1 MRRFGS
7 WLVRTFALATLAAS
21 ATVTSGGEALAQA
34 QTAPP
39 EFSYRRTEVETGRAM
54 PEACIVFTAPLLQGD
69 ANRYR
74 DFVRMPEG
82 RQPALR
88 VDGSRLCLSG
98 LNFGRQYEIQLR
110 AGLPAGDGRRLPE
123 NETVNVELR
132 DRDPLIAFGEGFIL
146 ARESADGVP
155 INTINVERVQV
166 TIYRVPDRGLA
177 QFSRGRTGRGEVSA
191 WEVSSIAS
199 QSAAQVWQGVMDVS
213 SNTRNETVTTL
224 FPIQR
229 ALRERRPGLYLIAA
243 VDAAQVRDRDSR
255 RISDDDD
262 RYVLFESGRMAAQWV
277 IETDI
282 GLSTFRG
289 SDGLSVFARSLN
301 SARPIE
307 GIEVALIARSNEELA
322 RVRTDRDGRVH
333 FAAGLMR
340 GAGGAAPQLVQA
352 FGAAGDFSYQELNRP
367 AFDLSDRGVDGRS
380 AAGPVDAFLYT
391 ERGIYRPRETVH
403 VSVLLR
409 DRIANAIAG
418 TPLTLWLNRPDGVE
432 FRRVTLNQAQ
442 ASAGVYHWPVQLSD
456 TAPRGRWEAVASV
469 DGATPVGRV
478 EFQVQDFVPQ
488 KLRVQASSTL
498 RSLRPD
504 GNVNVTIQADFLYGA
519 PGADLGT
526 EGEARIGVDPNPY
539 PQHEGYRFGL
549 VTDRF
554 EEQTI
559 QLTGGNTNAQG
570 RGEVTGRLEGVQANS
585 LPLRAQITVAVL
597 EPGGRPVR
605 EQLSLPVRAQNML
618 LGIRESFAG
627 GRMEEDSEARFDV
640 IAIDGEG
647 SRVARRN
654 VTWTL
659 VREVTN
665 YTWFQ
670 TDGRWRFQAVTRD
683 RPVADGTLNVGAAD
697 PARIARN
704 LGWGVYRLTVRDQ
717 EANAASSI
725 RFYSGWG
732 GASEDDRPDRAEV
745 AADKPSYRS
754 GETARL
760 RVRAP
765 SAGQALVV
773 IANDRVLAHRLVD
786 LPQDGATIEMP
797 VGEDWGAGAYAIVST
812 FRPAGDRQ
820 RRAPVRTIGVAWLGI
835 DASGRTLNV
844 AIDAPQQVLPRQRMD
859 VTVRVTNATPGARPT
874 LTLAAVDEGI
884 LLLTR
889 YQSPRPQ
896 DWYFGK
902 RRLGVD
908 IRDDYG
914 RLIDPTG
921 VAGAIRE
928 GGDSLGGRGL
938 DVVPIRIVSLFSGVV
953 QVEADGTA
961 RIPIDVPDFNGQ
973 IRLMVVA
980 SDQGRIG
987 SAEGRTIVRDPVVAE
1002 AVFPRFLAPGDR
1014 STITT
1019 SLHNVDGQAGAY
1031 RLRLSA
1037 EGAVRITGGA
1047 VDREIRLNTNE
1058 RQQALFGF
1066 EGAEV
1071 GIGTVTLA
1079 VSGPGN
1085 FAVERQWQIQVRP
1098 GAAPISEESVAVL
1111 RPGDTLRLEQGLLD
1125 NFVPGTGQVA
1135 VTLSGV
1141 RGFDV
1146 PALLRA
1152 LDRYPFGCLEQ
1163 TTSRAFPLLVYD
1175 DLLLLGRGAQDR
1187 NIRQRV
1193 QGAIERVLDMQ
1204 ADDGGFGIWY
1214 AGGEGDSW
1222 LSVFAIDFLTQAK
1235 QRGYD
1240 VPERALRRS
1249 TLFLQRLIDETNENS
1264 AEGQAYAAWVL
1275 ARAGAARPGDV
1286 RALYDSRAQR
1296 LNDALSFAQLGG
1308 ALLQVGDQARARE
1321 AFARATE
1328 KIGQRAR
1335 KGTVGW
1341 YYGSTLRDLSGFIA
1355 VAAQAGETQLL
1366 TQLVTRL
1373 EAFDTTTRYSTTQEQ
1388 AWMLLAAYAMSNSS
1402 GRINISVDGAAS
1414 GEQRDPVHLA
1424 IGEAELARGSTIRND
1439 SGRDI
1444 FRSVAVQ
1451 GIPRTPVP
1459 AIGRGMSVRREFRSL
1474 AGELVNL
1481 ERVRQNDRIVV
1492 VIDGRLDGI
1501 EGGEIAVLDL
1511 LPAGFEI
1518 EAALTPGEGGRGP
1531 YPWIGR
1537 LRPTRV
1543 QESRD
1548 DRYVAAVQFNE
1559 RLANRVYN
1567 EDDPNLQEELRRRF
1581 RVAYVV
1587 RAITP
1592 GTYVVPGTSVED
1604 MYRTSIRARTAAGSV
1619 TIQPR

>member
-7 WLVRTFALATLAAS
+7 WLVRAFGSMALGAALIAAS
-21 ATVTSGGEALAQA
+21 AGESFAQA
-34 QTAPP
+34 QQAAP
-39 EFSYRRTEVETGRAM
+39 EFSYRRTEVETGRAL

-74 DFVRMPEG
+74 DFVRMSEG

-98 LNFGRQYEIQLR
+98 LAFGRQYEIQLR

-132 DRDPLIAFGEGFIL
+132 DRDPLIAFGDGFIL
-146 ARESADGVP
+146 ARESAEGVP
-155 INTINVERVQV
+155 INTVNVQRVQV

-177 QFSRGRTGRGEVSA
+177 QFQRGRGGRGEVTA

-199 QSAAQVWQGVMDVS
+199 LNAAQVWQGMMDVAGGI
-213 SNTRNETVTTL
+213 RNETVTTL
-224 FPIQR
+224 FPIQS
-229 ALRERRPGLYLIAA
+229 ALRERRPGLYLLAA
-243 VDAAQVRDRDSR
+243 VDAAQLRDRTAR
-255 RISDDDD
+255 RAGDDDD
-262 RYVLFESGRMAAQWV
+262 WYNLFESGRMAAQWV

-282 GLSTFRG
+282 GLSTFRA
-289 SDGLSVFARSLN
+289 SDGLTVFARSLN
-301 SARPIE
+301 TARPME
-307 GIEVALIARSNEELA
+307 GVEVALIARSNDELA
-322 RVRTDRDGRVH
+322 RVRTDRDGRAH
-333 FAAGLMR
+333 FAAGLLR
-340 GAGGAAPQLVQA
+340 GSGGAAPQLVQA
-352 FGAAGDFSYQELNRP
+352 FGAAGDFSYQDLNRP

-380 AAGPVDAFLYT
+380 SAGPVDAFLYT

-403 VSVLLR
+403 VTALLR

-418 TPLTLWLNRPDGVE
+418 TPLTLWVNRPDGVE

-442 ASAGVYHWPVQLSD
+442 ASAGVFYWPLTLSE

-469 DGATPVGRV
+469 DGQTPVGRV

-488 KLRVQASSTL
+488 KLRVQATSQQ

-504 GNVNVTIQADFLYGA
+504 GDINVALQVDFLYGA
-519 PGADLGT
+519 PGADLAV
-526 EGEARIGVDPNPY
+526 EGEVRVTVDHNPY
-539 PQHEGYRFGL
+539 PQHDGYRFGL
-549 VTDRF
+549 VSERF
-554 EEQTI
+554 EDQTI
-559 QLTGGNTNAQG
+559 QLSGANTNEQG
-570 RGEVTGRLEGVQANS
+570 RGAVTGKLEGVQANS
-585 LPLRAQITVAVL
+585 LPLRAEITVAAL

-605 EQLSLPVRAQNML
+605 EQLSLPVRTQSTL
-618 LGIRESFAG
+618 LGIRQNFSG
-627 GRMEEDSEARFDV
+627 GRIEEDSEARFDV
-640 IAIDGEG
+640 IAIDAEG
-647 SRVARRN
+647 NRVARRS

-670 TDGRWRFQAVTRD
+670 TDGRWRFQATTRD
-683 RPVADGTLNVGAAD
+683 RPVADGTINVGTAD
-697 PARIARN
+697 PARVART
-704 LGWGVYRLTVRDQ
+704 LGWGTYRLTVRDQ
-717 EANAASSI
+717 EANTASSI
-725 RFYSGWG
+725 RFFAGWG
-732 GASEDDRPDRAEV
+732 GVSEDDRPDRAEV
-745 AADKPSYRS
+745 AADKPAYRP

-786 LPQDGATIEMP
+786 VPQDGATIEIP
-797 VGEDWGAGAYAIVST
+797 VGDDWGAGAYAIVSS

-820 RRAPVRTIGVAWLGI
+820 RRAPVRAIGVAWMGI
-835 DASGRTLNV
+835 DASDRTLNV
-844 AIDAPQQVLPRQRMD
+844 AIEAPAQVLPRQRMD
-859 VTVRVTNATPGARPT
+859 VTVRVTNATPGVRPT

-889 YQSPRPQ
+889 YQSPQPQ
-896 DWYFGK
+896 NWYFGK

-908 IRDDYG
+908 VRDDYG
-914 RLIDPTG
+914 RLIDATG
-921 VAGAIRE
+921 VAGVIRE

-973 IRLMVVA
+973 LRLMAVA

-987 SAEGRTIVRDPVVAE
+987 SAEGRMIVRDPVVAE

-1019 SLHNVDGQAGAY
+1019 VLHNVDGQAGAY
-1031 RLRLSA
+1031 RMRVSA

-1047 VDREIRLNTNE
+1047 VDREMRLNTNE
-1058 RQQALFGF
+1058 RQQALIGF

-1098 GAAPISEESVAVL
+1098 GAAPISEESVAIL
-1111 RPGDTLRLEQGLLD
+1111 RPGDTLRLESGLLD

-1135 VTLSGV
+1135 ITLSSV

-1175 DLLLLGRGAQDR
+1175 DLRLLGRGAQDR
-1187 NIRQRV
+1187 SIRVRV
-1193 QGAIERVLDMQ
+1193 QSAIERVLDMQ
-1204 ADDGGFGIWY
+1204 GDDGGFGMWY
-1214 AGGEGDSW
+1214 AGGDGDAW
-1222 LSVFAIDFLTQAK
+1222 LSVFAIDFLAQAK

-1240 VPERALRRS
+1240 IPDRALRRS
-1249 TLFLQRLIDETNENS
+1249 TLFLQRLIDETNENA

-1275 ARAGAARPGDV
+1275 ARSGAARPGDV
-1286 RALYDSRAQR
+1286 RALYDARAQR

-1321 AFARATE
+1321 AFARAVD
-1328 KIGQRAR
+1328 KIGQRPR
-1335 KGTVGW
+1335 KGTFGW

-1366 TQLVTRL
+1366 TQLVGRL

-1388 AWMLLAAYAMSNSS
+1388 AWMLLAAYAMSSNA
-1402 GRINISVDGAAS
+1402 GRINISVDGAAA
-1414 GEQRDPVHLA
+1414 GERRDPAHLT
-1424 IGEAELARGSTIRND
+1424 IGEAELARGSTIRNE
-1439 SGRDI
+1439 GARDV

-1451 GIPRTPVP
+1451 GIPRTPAP
-1459 AIGRGMSVRREFRSL
+1459 AIARGMSVRREFRTL
-1474 AGELVNL
+1474 GGELVDL

-1518 EAALTPGEGGRGP
+1518 EATLTPGEGGRGP

-1537 LRPTRV
+1537 LRNTRV
-1543 QESRD
+1543 QEARD
-1548 DRYVAAVQFNE
+1548 DRYVAAIQFND

-1567 EDDPNLQEELRRRF
+1567 EDDPNLQDELRRRF

-1592 GTYVVPGTSVED
+1592 GAYVVPGANMED
-1604 MYRTSIRARTAAGSV
+1604 MYRASIRARTAAGRV